1 MRVATRLKPEI
12 ASLGDSGLRLGV
24 LGVVLALLAGPA
36 CKRSTAP
43 EPRAGVR
50 GRVVSTNG
58 RPLAEAT
65 VRLLSPERVST
76 AIREVSTGRDG
87 TFTVEG
93 LPVGRFLLRAERP
106 GFSTASVPVTLEAN
120 DSVTTVLRL
129 ASIQLLEGVVQDGQ
143 GRPLAQAAL
152 FAWPA
157 GGAQVG
163 VVESS
168 SGADGRFALAGLSPG
183 SWTLMVEAPGFGTL
197 RLERVDLPS
206 RPLVLRLQG
215 EVRTLGGVV
224 VGADG
229 GFVQGARVLLYGPAL
244 STPREATSNDKGIFL
259 FEGLGFG
266 KFVVRASTGQRVS
279 VPQAVVIDAE
289 TGWLPP
295 VKITLG
301 PGAMLTGRVVDDT
314 GRPLARA
321 DVEPV
326 ASPTD
331 DAPTTVKTDKEG
343 RFAVGPLVP
352 GRYQIWARQTAHAM
366 TAPVEAQVRADKTAP
381 VQIRLPRAVQV
392 LGQAV
397 DDAGLPVAGAVVSV
411 GLLNVGTQDLAVL
424 TGSLPL
430 AADAA
435 NLPPEALN
443 RQSLLR
449 STASDANGR
458 FLLPDLPAGSFRLE
472 VSSPTRLPIRRS
484 PLAIEPGRTVD
495 LGRLLLQAGVP
506 TQGRVLDEEG
516 APLPGAR
523 IEARPMDGASPAV
536 FSALT
541 GEDGTFKVHLPR
553 GLFTISAH
561 AAKRAP
567 EVKDAIVVEPGR
579 PPSDLELRLQ
589 RADAALN
596 GVVRDPQGRAAASA
610 RVLAYP
616 LRSSLGAP
624 DAGAPTGSSSG
635 RAPLLAASS
644 TDRAGRFRLTG
655 VPRQPFLVEIRHPA
669 WPARSAVATPGQ
681 ELYIELP
688 RPGGIEGE
696 VRDRSSGSYLSGY
709 RLEAQGPDGRSA
721 VDVRTQGAGFELR
734 GLLPGRWRIRV
745 FADGYAPAE
754 RWIDVPP
761 AARTHEPSVR
771 NFRMELNRAL
781 EGNAPPGVRAA
792 VAPSSGG

>member
-1 MRVATRLKPEI
+1 MQRATRFTPLIGPL
-12 ASLGDSGLRLGV
+12 AGAVS
-24 LGVVLALLAGPA
+24 LALLALLASFALVAGG
-36 CKRSTAP
+36 CRRSDAP
-43 EPRAGVR
+43 PVRAGVR

-65 VRLLSPERVST
+65 VRLLSPDRIST

-87 TFTVEG
+87 TFVVED
-93 LPVGRFLLRAERP
+93 LPVGRFLLRAEHP
-106 GFSTASVPVTLEAN
+106 GFSSASVPVTLQPS

-143 GRPLAQAAL
+143 GRSLAQAAL

-168 SGADGRFALAGLSPG
+168 SGSDGRFALAGLSPG

-197 RLERVDLPS
+197 RLERVDVPS

-224 VGADG
+224 AGADG
-229 GFVQGARVLLYGPAL
+229 AFTQGSRVQLYGPAL
-244 STPREATSNDKGIFL
+244 STPREATTSDKGIFL

-266 KFVVRASTGQRVS
+266 RFVVRASIGQRVS
-279 VPQAVVIDAE
+279 EPQTVVIDAE
-289 TGWLPP
+289 TGWIPP
-295 VKITLG
+295 VKLVLG
-301 PGAMLTGRVVDDT
+301 PGVTLSGRVVDDT

-326 ASPTD
+326 AAPSD
-331 DAPTTVKTDKEG
+331 DAPMNVKTDKDG
-343 RFAVGPLVP
+343 RFTVGPLVP
-352 GRYQIWARQTAHAM
+352 ARYQVWARLAGHAM
-366 TAPVEAQVRADKTAP
+366 TAPAEVQLRLDKPAP
-381 VQIRLPRAVQV
+381 LQIRLPRAVQV

-397 DDAGLPVAGAVVSV
+397 TESGLPVAAAEVSV
-411 GLLNVGTQDLAVL
+411 GLLSVGNQDLSVL
-424 TGSLPL
+424 SGSLPL

-435 NLPPEALN
+435 NLPAEALN

-449 STASDANGR
+449 STATDGNGR
-458 FLLPDLPAGSFRLE
+458 FLLPDLPAGSFRLDLT
-472 VSSPTRLPIRRS
+472 SPTRLPIRRS
-484 PLAIEPGRTVD
+484 PLTIEPGRTVD
-495 LGRLLLQAGVP
+495 LGRLVLQAGIP
-506 TQGRVLDEEG
+506 TQGRVMDPDG
-516 APLPGAR
+516 TPLGGAR
-523 IEARPMDGASPAV
+523 IEARPMDVPGNAV
-536 FSALT
+536 FATLSA
-541 GEDGTFKVHLPR
+541 EDGTFKMFLPQGR
-553 GLFTISAH
+553 FTVSAH
-561 AAKRAP
+561 ASRRAP
-567 EVKDAIVVEPGR
+567 EVRDAVAVEPGQ
-579 PPSDLELRLQ
+579 PPAEIELRLQ

-596 GVVRDPQGRAAASA
+596 GVVRDPHGRAAASA

-616 LRSSLGAP
+616 LRSTQGTP
-624 DAGAPTGSSSG
+624 DAGASAGPVG

-644 TDRAGRFRLTG
+644 TDRSGRFRLTG
-655 VPRQPFLVEIRHPA
+655 VPRQPFVVEVRHPA
-669 WPARSAVATPGQ
+669 WPSRSAVATPGQ
-681 ELYIELP
+681 ELYVELP

-754 RWIDVPP
+754 RWIEVPP
-761 AARTHEPSVR
+761 AARLHEPSVR
-771 NFRMELNRAL
+771 SFRMELHRAL
-781 EGNAPPGVRAA
+781 EGGAAPGVRAA
-792 VAPSSGG
+792 VAPNQGG